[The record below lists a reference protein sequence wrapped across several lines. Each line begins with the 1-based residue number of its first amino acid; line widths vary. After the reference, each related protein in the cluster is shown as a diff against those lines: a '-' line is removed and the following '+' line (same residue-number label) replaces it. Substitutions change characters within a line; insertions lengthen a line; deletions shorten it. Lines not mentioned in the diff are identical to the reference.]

1 MKTLLMFLAV
11 MVALDGLT
19 AAEPCVEL
27 TKGPNKVE
35 VKIDGEPFAVYRFG
49 DSLPKPYFWPVRGPG
64 GTILTRPLEN
74 PEDHPHHK
82 GVWLSVDEVNDL
94 RHWMERE
101 KIKTVSVET
110 PVTQG
115 NPAVMVVTNHWL
127 DREEKPVLIEKTTI
141 RLFANRLLAYDIRFT
156 PAAGAVTFGDTKEG
170 LFGIRIVNSMR
181 EREGGHVVNAD
192 GLTGTRACWGRPSAW
207 VDYVGRVEGK
217 TFGVALMDHPDNF
230 RPSRYHV
237 RNYGLFTINPFGER
251 AYTKGKRPAAPVTIP
266 PGQTLRLRYG
276 LYVHAGDTK
285 AGKVAEVYRQ
295 FVAALK

>member
-1 MKTLLMFLAV
+1 VKTLLTFLAV
-11 MVALDGLT
+11 VVAAHGLN
-19 AAEPCVEL
+19 AAEPCVKL
-27 TKGPNKVE
+27 TKGPNQVE
-35 VKIDGEPFAVYRFG
+35 VKINGEPFAVYRFG
-49 DSLPKPYFWPVRGPG
+49 DNLPKPYFWPVRGPG
-64 GTILTRPLEN
+64 GTILTRPLEK

-110 PVTQG
+110 PVSQG
-115 NPAVMVVTNHWL
+115 NPAVMVVTNQWL
-127 DREEKPVLIEKTTI
+127 DRDGKPVLIEKTTI
-141 RLFANRLLAYDIRFT
+141 RIFANRLLAYDIQFT
-156 PAAGAVTFGDTKEG
+156 PAAGPVTFGDTKEG

-192 GLTGTRACWGRPSAW
+192 GLKGTRACWGRPSAW
-207 VDYVGRVEGK
+207 VDYVGQVEGK
-217 TFGVALMDHPDNF
+217 TFGVALFDHPDNF

-237 RNYGLFTINPFGER
+237 RNYGLFTISPFGER
-251 AYTKGKRPAAPVTIP
+251 AYTKGKQPAAPVTIQ

-295 FVAALK
+295 FVAAMK